1 MARWEGIFEFVQVVE
16 HASFTKAAE
25 AMGMSTSRVS
35 KLVARL
41 EDRLKSRL
49 LLRTT
54 RTLKLTDEGEQFYKR
69 CKLAIDSFE
78 RAEED
83 IAQNRNE
90 PRGRLKVNLSGS
102 FQDRF
107 IVPILAEFTKRYRH
121 LHLQVDC
128 SDRRADL
135 LGGGYDLLICPGEL
149 ESSSLVARKLADN
162 FNYLV
167 ASPDYLEHAGDPMR
181 LDQLSDHNCLI
192 GEQPVWYLSNGEDTV
207 QLRPEGNWQSDNGAA
222 LLSAARA
229 GLGIAQLPFFA
240 VQSDIEAGR
249 LIQLL
254 PDWSKYPEPVWI
266 MYARQRHVPIKIRL
280 LIDYLVDQLQHIQL

>member
-1 MARWEGIFEFVQVVE
+1 MARWDGIFEFVQVVE
-16 HASFTKAAE
+16 HNSFTRAAD

-90 PRGRLKVNLSGS
+90 PRGRLKINISGS

-107 IVPILAEFTKRYRH
+107 IVPILANFTKRYRH

-128 SDRRADL
+128 SDRRVDL
-135 LGGGYDLLICPGEL
+135 LSGGYDLLICPGEL

-162 FNYLV
+162 YNYLV
-167 ASPDYLEHAGDPMR
+167 ASPDYLQSAGDIER
-181 LDQLSDHNCLI
+181 LDQLADHNCLI
-192 GEQPVWYLSNGEDTV
+192 GEQQVWYFSDGNDTV

-222 LLSAARA
+222 LLSATRA

-240 VQSDIEAGR
+240 VQADIAAGT
-249 LIQLL
+249 LVQLL
-254 PDWSKYPEPVWI
+254 PDWSRYPEPVWI
-266 MYARQRHVPIKIRL
+266 MYARARHVPIKIRL
-280 LIDYLVDQLQHIQL
+280 LIDFLVEELQQVRL